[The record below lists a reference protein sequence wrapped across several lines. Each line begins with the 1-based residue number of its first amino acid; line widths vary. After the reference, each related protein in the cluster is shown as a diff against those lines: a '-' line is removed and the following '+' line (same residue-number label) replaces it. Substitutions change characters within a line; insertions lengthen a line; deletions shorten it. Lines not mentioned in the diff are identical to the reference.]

1 MRKLVDKLE
10 DERVLFFM
18 WKKCFLILAFLFPYN
33 AYAGLEGSGKI
44 ELSPYTLDQFE
55 KYLSNRNHNKTQGA
69 NEKHGYGLVFSVTAD
84 GMHSG
89 YYYCKQG
96 GNCNPDEAKT
106 KNYCQS
112 RTKKRTGKKVICNTF
127 AIKRKIVWNNVNR
140 EVPKNVSVK
149 EFINKLG
156 TNSGITISDAKP
168 PSDLDS
174 EQKKQLKSLF
184 DAGIMTKKEY
194 EEALKQIK

>member
-1 MRKLVDKLE
+1 MFKLVDKRE
-10 DERVLFFM
+10 DRQVLFNM
-18 WKKCFLILAFLFPYN
+18 WKITVLLLTFLFPYT
-33 AYAGLEGSGKI
+33 AYAGLEGLGDIK
-44 ELSPYTLDQFE
+44 LSPYSLDQFE
-55 KYLSNRNHNKTQGA
+55 KYLSDDVKNKKAGA
-69 NEKHGYGLVFSVTAD
+69 NQRGTGLVFSISAD
-84 GMHSG
+84 GQHSG
-89 YYYCKQG
+89 FYYCSQG
-96 GNCNPDEAKT
+96 KSCSPNEAKV
-106 KNYCQS
+106 KNYCES
-112 RTKKRTGKKVICNTF
+112 NAKKKGAKVRCNTF

-149 EFINKLG
+149 EFINNLG
-156 TNSGITISDAKP
+156 PNSGITVSEAKP

>member
-1 MRKLVDKLE
+1 
-10 DERVLFFM
+10 
-18 WKKCFLILAFLFPYN
+18 
-33 AYAGLEGSGKI
+33 
-44 ELSPYTLDQFE
+44 
-55 KYLSNRNHNKTQGA
+55 
-69 NEKHGYGLVFSVTAD
+69 
-84 GMHSG
+84 MHSG

-96 GNCNPDEAKT
+96 GSCIPDEAQA

-127 AIKRKIVWNNVNR
+127 AIKRKIVWNNVNKV
-140 EVPKNVSVK
+140 VPRNEDVK
-149 EFINKLG
+149 EFINSLG
-156 TNSGITISDAKP
+156 PTSGITISNAKP

-174 EQKKQLKSLF
+174 EQRKQLKSLL

>member
-1 MRKLVDKLE
+1 
-10 DERVLFFM
+10 M
-18 WKKCFLILAFLFPYN
+18 WKISFLILTFFFPYN
-33 AYAGLEGSGKI
+33 AYAGLEGLGDIK
-44 ELSPYTLDQFE
+44 LSPYSLEQLE
-55 KYLSNRNHNKTQGA
+55 KYLSDGVQNKNKGSKQAGT
-69 NEKHGYGLVFSVTAD
+69 GLVFSISAD
-84 GMHSG
+84 GHHSG
-89 YYYCKQG
+89 YYYCFQG
-96 GNCNPDEAKT
+96 KSCSPNEAKV
-106 KNYCQS
+106 KSYCES
-112 RTKKRTGKKVICNTF
+112 NAKKRGVKVRCNTF

-156 TNSGITISDAKP
+156 PNSGITVSNSKP

>member
-1 MRKLVDKLE
+1 
-10 DERVLFFM
+10 M
-18 WKKCFLILAFLFPYN
+18 WKKCFLILILLFPYN
-33 AYAGLEGSGKI
+33 AKAGLEGLGKI
-44 ELSPYTLDQFE
+44 ELSPNTLDQFE
-55 KYLSNRNHNKTQGA
+55 KYLSNRNHNITEGA

-96 GNCNPDEAKT
+96 GNCDPDEAQA

-112 RTKKRTGKKVICNTF
+112 RTKKRTGKKVTCNTF
-127 AIKRKIVWNNVNR
+127 AIKRKIVWNNLNKV
-140 EVPKNVSVK
+140 VPRNENVK
-149 EFINKLG
+149 EFINSLDP
-156 TNSGITISDAKP
+156 TSGITISNAKP

-174 EQKKQLKSLF
+174 EQKKQLKSLL

>member
-1 MRKLVDKLE
+1 MQ
-10 DERVLFFM
+10 
-18 WKKCFLILAFLFPYN
+18 KK
-33 AYAGLEGSGKI
+33 G
-44 ELSPYTLDQFE
+44 
-55 KYLSNRNHNKTQGA
+55 
-69 NEKHGYGLVFSVTAD
+69 V
-84 GMHSG
+84 
-89 YYYCKQG
+89 
-96 GNCNPDEAKT
+96 
-106 KNYCQS
+106 
-112 RTKKRTGKKVICNTF
+112 KVRCNTF

-140 EVPKNVSVK
+140 EVPKNVNVK

-156 TNSGITISDAKP
+156 PNSGIKISDAKP

>member
-1 MRKLVDKLE
+1 MILLVKKLFVIIALGM
-10 DERVLFFM
+10 FFN
-18 WKKCFLILAFLFPYN
+18 FPHN
-33 AYAGLEGSGKI
+33 AKAGLEGLGKI

-55 KYLSNRNHNKTQGA
+55 QYLSNRNHNKTQGA

-96 GNCNPDEAKT
+96 GSCIPDEAQA

-127 AIKRKIVWNNVNR
+127 AIK
-140 EVPKNVSVK
+140 
-149 EFINKLG
+149 
-156 TNSGITISDAKP
+156 
-168 PSDLDS
+168 
-174 EQKKQLKSLF
+174 
-184 DAGIMTKKEY
+184 
-194 EEALKQIK
+194 

>member
-1 MRKLVDKLE
+1 ML
-10 DERVLFFM
+10 
-18 WKKCFLILAFLFPYN
+18 KKCFLILIFLFPHN
-33 AYAGLEGSGKI
+33 AKAGLEGLGDI

-96 GNCNPDEAKT
+96 GSCDPDEAKT
-106 KNYCQS
+106 INYCQS
-112 RTKKRTGKKVICNTF
+112 RTKKRIGKKVKCNTF
-127 AIKRKIVWNNVNR
+127 AIRRKIVWNNVNKV
-140 EVPKNVSVK
+140 VPKNVSVK
-149 EFINKLG
+149 DFINNLG
-156 TNSGITISDAKP
+156 PTSGIRISDAKP
-168 PSDLDS
+168 PSDLDG
-174 EQKKQLKSLF
+174 EQKKQLKSLL
-184 DAGIMTKKEY
+184 DSGIMSKKEY